1 MGCNSWINYGTCTS
15 VRADHKNTSYYVTVG
30 IVMLKKVKHH
40 PPPPVS
46 LLAVHVTVENCLCYT
61 VIELYNLPVM
71 QDKLC
76 QHATY
81 IYIIQS

>member
-1 MGCNSWINYGTCTS
+1 MVHVHPFAQIIRIRYI
-15 VRADHKNTSYYVTVG
+15 YVTVG

-46 LLAVHVTVENCLCYT
+46 LLAVHVKVENCRCYT